1 MATRVKLSCK
11 LGTCPTNQ
19 SAQNDLSEMPMLDYD
34 RTVDKM
40 PNNSSDTFDG
50 YTFKTDWNG
59 STNYMRT
66 NNGNPFSTSKDNGL
80 RFYTSSTI
88 GKDRRLYYQW
98 WNRSDN
104 LFLPNVIGFTGSWAN
119 TNRQYHPRLDMVVF
133 HYCDKSGNRSYDY
146 KVDYA
151 LRGHNESSHYWN
163 YGNTGQH
170 DSGSQ
175 WWIGYALSTARR
187 QTIFNGQNY
196 LFGMSWDIKFRTA
209 GLSDYADCRFW
220 NFRPIIAENS
230 TGTIT
235 LTSAANCNSGH
246 RLVIPT
252 RGNSYPVS
260 SNVMRLT

>member
-11 LGTCPTNQ
+11 LGTYPTNQ
-19 SAQNDLSEMPMLDYD
+19 SAQNDLAEMPMLDYD
-34 RTVDKM
+34 RTVSKH
-40 PNNSSDTFDG
+40 PNGSKDTFDS
-50 YTFKTDWNG
+50 YEFKTDWNG
-59 STNYMRT
+59 SSDVLRT
-66 NNGNPFSTSKDNGL
+66 NNGNPFTTNKDNGL
-80 RFYTSSTI
+80 RFYTNGSI

-104 LFLPNVIGFTGSWAN
+104 LFLPNVVGFTGAWQN
-119 TNRQYHPRLDMVVF
+119 TNRQYHPRLDMVCF
-133 HYCDKSGNRSYDY
+133 HYCNKSGTRTYDY
-146 KVDYA
+146 RPTEA
-151 LRGHNESSHYWN
+151 LRSHNESSHYWN

-175 WWIGYALSTARR
+175 WWIGYVLTSSRR
-187 QTIFNGQNY
+187 QTIFNGEHY

-209 GLSDYADCRFW
+209 AGSAVADGTFW
-220 NFRPIIAENS
+220 NWRPIIASSS
-230 TGTIT
+230 TGSIT
-235 LTSAANCNSGH
+235 GESAATCNSGH